1 MASPLIFSE
10 YCLKLSDRCRWS
22 LTGTS
27 DCVPWVGRLASI
39 MELRETESDGSPK
52 LIFATRESAD
62 HEAGRLS
69 GCLGARLSHQEGR
82 KAGWSVSHPDAF
94 HLWCADY
101 IPDVLCEVSNHGG
114 DEFKIL
120 NMWYA
125 LLPIYQRST
134 CKGGLPFHAGL
145 ITLRGRGFLLA
156 GSGAAGK
163 STCCRR
169 VPGHW
174 RPLCDD
180 ETLVVLNT
188 HKQYRAH
195 PFPTWSDYLWKD
207 SEKTWK
213 VEYSVPLSGVF
224 FLEQSRVDE
233 AVPLGRGE
241 AAVLMTESASQV
253 YEKFW
258 RKIHKEDRK
267 KHRRELFNNA
277 CAMAQDIPA
286 YRLRVSLE
294 GKFWE
299 KMEKVLGF

>member
-1 MASPLIFSE
+1 MGSPLIFSE
-10 YCLKLSDRCRWS
+10 YCLTLSDRCSWS
-22 LTGTS
+22 LTGTG
-27 DCVPWVGRLASI
+27 DCASWVDRLASI
-39 MELRETESDGSPK
+39 MELKKTKSDDSPK

-62 HEAGRLS
+62 HEAGRVS
-69 GCLGARLSHQEGR
+69 GCLCARLSHQEGR
-82 KAGWSVSHPDAF
+82 KTGWSVSHPDVLR
-94 HLWCADY
+94 LWCADY
-101 IPDVLCEVSNHGG
+101 IPDVLCELSNDGG
-114 DEFKIL
+114 DEFPIL

-145 ITLRGRGFLLA
+145 VTLNGRGFLLA

-169 VPGHW
+169 MSGHW

-180 ETLVVLNT
+180 ETLVVLNA
-188 HKQYRAH
+188 HKKYRAH
-195 PFPTWSDYLWKD
+195 PFPTWSDHLWKN

-224 FLEQSRVDE
+224 FLEQSRDDE

-277 CAMAQDIPA
+277 CSMAKEIPA